1 MGHQESFI
9 RMKNSKDFNNL
20 LTIIRKQGEARFEE
34 ATPVEIITLNKPIRG
49 NLLYQYDPSK
59 YHFKAGERF
68 IYISGE
74 RSGQRSAWDF
84 FENCEGIAY
93 LYLADLE
100 IYFAECFP
108 VEEIFENPEL
118 ATHEDF
124 TW

>member
-9 RMKNSKDFNNL
+9 RMDKSKDFNNL
-20 LTIIRKQGEARFEE
+20 LTTIRMQGFARFEE
-34 ATPVEIITLNKPIRG
+34 ATPVEIITLNKPIKG
-49 NLLYQYDPSK
+49 NLLYQCDPSR
-59 YHFKAGERF
+59 YHFKEGERF

-74 RSGQRSAWDF
+74 RSGQRSACDF
-84 FENCEGIAY
+84 FRNCEGIDD
-93 LYLADLE
+93 LYLEDLE

-108 VEEIFENPEL
+108 VEEIFSNPKY

>member
-9 RMKNSKDFNNL
+9 RMRKSKDFNGL
-20 LTIIRKQGEARFEE
+20 LQCIRKQGEARFEE
-34 ATPVEIITLNKPIRG
+34 ATPVEIITLSKSIKG
-49 NLLYQYDPSK
+49 NLMYQCDPSQ

-74 RSGQRSAWDF
+74 RSGQRSAYDF
-84 FENCEGIAY
+84 FKKCKGIDNQY
-93 LYLADLE
+93 LDDLE

-108 VEEIFENPEL
+108 VEKIFENPKY

-124 TW
+124 PW

>member
-9 RMKNSKDFNNL
+9 RMNKSKDFNSL
-20 LTIIRKQGEARFEE
+20 VALIRKKGEARFEE
-34 ATPVEIITLNKPIRG
+34 ATPVEIITLNQPIKG
-49 NLLYQYDPSK
+49 NLLYQCDPSK
-59 YHFKAGERF
+59 YHFKTGERF

-84 FENCEGIAY
+84 FRNCKGIDG
-93 LYLADLE
+93 LYLEDLE

-108 VEEIFENPEL
+108 VEEIFNNPKY

>member
-9 RMKNSKDFNNL
+9 RMRESKDFNGL
-20 LTIIRKQGEARFEE
+20 LQCIRKQGEARFEE
-34 ATPVEIITLNKPIRG
+34 ATPVEIITLNKSIKG
-49 NLLYQYDPSK
+49 NLLYQCDPSQ

-74 RSGQRSAWDF
+74 RSGQHSAEDF
-84 FENCEGIAY
+84 FKGCKGIDNQY
-93 LYLADLE
+93 LEDLE

-108 VEEIFENPEL
+108 VEEIFENPKY

>member
-9 RMKNSKDFNNL
+9 RMRESKDFSDL
-20 LTIIRKQGEARFEE
+20 LAAIRMQGEARFEV
-34 ATPVEIITLNKPIRG
+34 ATPVEIITLKQPIKG
-49 NLLYQYDPSK
+49 NLLYQCDLSE
-59 YHFKAGERF
+59 YHFKAGEQF
-68 IYISGE
+68 AYISGE

-84 FENCEGIAY
+84 FENCEGIDDKY
-93 LYLADLE
+93 LEDLK

-108 VEEIFENPEL
+108 VEEIFENPEY